1 MKITNLHA
9 VQRERPLA
17 RPMRNAQGATDRRL
31 FTFVIVETDQG
42 VTGIGDAFGD
52 PLLMPAIIAKRLA
65 PAAIGM
71 DPLDLDG
78 LWRQL
83 CASSSFW
90 ETAGSV
96 MCGVSAIEVACW
108 DIRGKCEGRPVCDLL
123 GGRKRESVEAYAS
136 DLHWEEPQQMAD
148 LARGY
153 VQRGFRYVKTH
164 IGAVGEQENDLR
176 RCEAVREAIGPD
188 VGFLIDINTAFDLE
202 TALSRGRELEAF
214 DPFWYEEPLAPLDY
228 RGHAQLRQELAMPIV
243 TGENLYLR
251 EGFQPLWEAA
261 ACDYVMPDILRCGGL
276 RQTQYICQDAVSHNV
291 IPSPHNFSSG
301 VGLAATLHLMAALEE
316 TQLLEFD
323 PTGTAIYEEM
333 FSAPLQVNEGMVG
346 VPTEPGLGIRF
357 DV

>member
-1 MKITNLHA
+1 MKITNVYA
-9 VQRERPLA
+9 VQRERLLA
-17 RPMRNAQGATDRRL
+17 RPMRNAQGSTDRRL

-52 PLLMPAIIAKRLA
+52 PLLMPDIIAKRLA

-123 GGRKRESVEAYAS
+123 GGRKRDRVEAYAS

-148 LARGY
+148 LARSY

-176 RCEAVREAIGPD
+176 RCEAIREAIGPD
-188 VGFLIDINTAFDLE
+188 VGFLIDINTAFDLD
-202 TALSRGRELEAF
+202 TALARGRELAAF
-214 DPFWYEEPLAPLDY
+214 DPFWYEEPLPPLDY
-228 RGHAQLRQELAMPIV
+228 HGHAQLRQELSMPIV

-251 EGFQPLWEAA
+251 EGFEPLWQADC
-261 ACDYVMPDILRCGGL
+261 CDYVMPDILRCGGL
-276 RQTQYICQDAVSHNV
+276 RQTRDICHDAVSHDV

-301 VGLAATLHLMAALEE
+301 VGLAATLHLMAALVE

-333 FSAPLQVNEGMVG
+333 FLEPLLVHEGMVA